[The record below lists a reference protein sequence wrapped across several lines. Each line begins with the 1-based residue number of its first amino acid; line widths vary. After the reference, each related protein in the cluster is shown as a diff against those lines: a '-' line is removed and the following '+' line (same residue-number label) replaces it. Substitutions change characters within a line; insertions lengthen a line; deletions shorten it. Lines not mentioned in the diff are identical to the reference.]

1 MSTLDDF
8 TDTTVDG
15 TEFAKTIVEC
25 IRQLQWP
32 YGAIHIGQVIAGKKL
47 KKVLDQKHDQLPIFD
62 AGGQYP
68 ADQWKIWVNE
78 LVGQGFL
85 TREPGLY
92 PVITL
97 NERSVEI
104 TDGLVKVQLSKPVE
118 VKVAERKP
126 TEVKFDE
133 PPATYDIKLYE
144 VLRLWRNRLAEE
156 QQNPPYV
163 ILTNGDIKA
172 ICSLYPRSIE
182 ELTAIKGIGPRKAQ
196 NYGEAIL
203 GMVSAHVTENGIVPG
218 STLTEPPQDEP
229 SPWGND
235 PLEAA
240 YNMQEYIQSLQNEL
254 KKTKEELEAL
264 YERIAASGTLE
275 TEQYRLFT
283 EEKYRRSIDQ
293 QRFYSQYPEIF
304 LRNAKIT
311 LASAQKEIPPEN
323 LESLIVKEAHRSYK
337 VEKRVKEQPDDSSQD

>member
-8 TDTTVDG
+8 IETTVDG
-15 TEFAKTIVEC
+15 TEASKTIIEC

-32 YGAIHIGQVIAGKKL
+32 YGATHIGQVIAGKKL
-47 KKVLDQKHDQLPIFD
+47 KKVLDQKHDQLPVFGI
-62 AGGQYP
+62 GSQYS
-68 ADQWKIWVNE
+68 ADQWKAWVNE
-78 LVGQGFL
+78 LVAQGYL

-104 TDGLVKVQLSKPVE
+104 ADGIARVQLSKPVE
-118 VKVAERKP
+118 VKVAEPKP
-126 TEVKFDE
+126 VEVKSE
-133 PPATYDIKLYE
+133 GLPATYDLKLYE

-172 ICSLYPRSIE
+172 ICSLYPMSID

-203 GMVSAHVTENGIVPG
+203 DMVSAHVSENGIVMG
-218 STLTEPPQDEP
+218 STLAEPPKDEP

-240 YNMQEYIQSLQNEL
+240 YNMQEYIQSLQDEL

-264 YERIAASGTLE
+264 YERIAASGQIE
-275 TEQYRLFT
+275 SEQYRLFT

-293 QRFYSQYPEIF
+293 QLFYSRYPEIF

-311 LASAQKEIPPEN
+311 LTSAQKEVPPEA
-323 LESLIVKEAHRSYK
+323 LEPYIIREAHTAYK
-337 VEKRVKEQPDDSSQD
+337 VEKRGHESADQERP

>member
-8 TDTTVDG
+8 PGTADG
-15 TEFAKTIVEC
+15 SEQAKLILEC

-32 YGAIHIGQVIAGKKL
+32 YGATHIGQVIAGKKL
-47 KKVLDQKHDQLPIFD
+47 KKVLDQKHDQLPVFGTGSHYS
-62 AGGQYP
+62 AE
-68 ADQWKIWVNE
+68 QWKAWVNE
-78 LVGQGFL
+78 LVSQGYL

-104 TDGLVKVQLSKPVE
+104 TDGLIKVQLSRPVE
-118 VKVAERKP
+118 VKVAEPKP
-126 TEVKFDE
+126 AEVKAEDL
-133 PPATYDIKLYE
+133 PATYDLKLYE
-144 VLRLWRNRLAEE
+144 TLRIWRNHLAEE

-172 ICSLYPRSIE
+172 ICSIYPRSME
-182 ELTAIKGIGPRKAQ
+182 ELTAIKGIGPRKAE

-203 GMVSAHVTENGIVPG
+203 GIVSAHVSENGIVQG
-218 STLTEPPQDEP
+218 NTLTEAPHDEP
-229 SPWGND
+229 NPWGSD

-240 YNMQEYIQSLQNEL
+240 YNMQEYIQSLQDEL

-264 YERIAASGTLE
+264 YERIAASGAME
-275 TEQYRLFT
+275 SEQYRLWS
-283 EEKYRRSIDQ
+283 EEKCRRSIDQ
-293 QRFYSQYPEIF
+293 ALFYSRYPEIF

-311 LASAQKEIPPEN
+311 LANAQKEIPPEA
-323 LESLIVKEAHRSYK
+323 LEPCIIREAHTAYK
-337 VEKRVKEQPDDSSQD
+337 VEKRVYESTDQERP

>member
-1 MSTLDDF
+1 MPISTLDDF
-8 TDTTVDG
+8 TDTAVDG
-15 TEFAKTIVEC
+15 TEFAKTIIDC

-47 KKVLDQKHDQLPIFD
+47 KKVLDQKHDQLPVF
-62 AGGQYP
+62 GTGSHYS
-68 ADQWKIWVNE
+68 ADQWKAWVNE
-78 LVGQGFL
+78 LVAQGYL

-104 TDGLVKVQLSKPVE
+104 VDGLARVQLSKPVE
-118 VKVAERKP
+118 VKVAEPKP
-126 TEVKFDE
+126 AEVKSDNA
-133 PPATYDIKLYE
+133 PAAYDLKLYE
-144 VLRLWRNRLAEE
+144 TLRIWRNRLAEE

-172 ICSLYPRSIE
+172 ICSIYPRSIE

-203 GMVSAHVTENGIVPG
+203 GMVSAHVSEHGIAPG
-218 STLTEPPQDEP
+218 NMLAQPPQDGP
-229 SPWGND
+229 NPWGSD

-240 YNMQEYIQSLQNEL
+240 YNMQEYIQSLQDEL

-275 TEQYRLFT
+275 TEQYRLFS

-293 QRFYSQYPEIF
+293 QLFYSQYPEIF

-311 LASAQKEIPPEN
+311 LASAQKEVPPEA
-323 LESLIVKEAHRSYK
+323 LEPCIIREAQTAYK
-337 VEKRVKEQPDDSSQD
+337 VEKRG

>member
-1 MSTLDDF
+1 MLISTLDDF
-8 TDTTVDG
+8 TETTDA
-15 TEFAKTIVEC
+15 TEFARTIVEC

-32 YGAIHIGQVIAGKKL
+32 YGATHIGQVIAGKKL
-47 KKVLDQKHDQLPIFD
+47 KKVLDQKHDQLPVF
-62 AGGQYP
+62 GTGNHYP
-68 ADQWKIWVNE
+68 AEQWKAWVNE
-78 LVGQGFL
+78 LVSQGFL

-104 TDGLVKVQLSKPVE
+104 TDGLTRVQLSMPVE
-118 VKVAERKP
+118 VKVAEPKP
-126 TEVKFDE
+126 AEVKSDDT
-133 PPATYDIKLYE
+133 PTSYDIKLYE
-144 VLRLWRNRLAEE
+144 TLRVWRNRLAEE

-172 ICSLYPRSIE
+172 ICSLYPMSID

-203 GMVSAHVTENGIVPG
+203 GMVSAHVSENGIVPG
-218 STLTEPPQDEP
+218 TAFIESSQGSEKAPAGEPG
-229 SPWGND
+229 PWGSD

-240 YNMQEYIQSLQNEL
+240 YNMQEYIQSLQDEL

-264 YERIAASGTLE
+264 YERIAASGRSE
-275 TEQYRLFT
+275 SEQYRFVS

-293 QRFYSQYPEIF
+293 GLFYGKYPEIF

-311 LASAQKEIPPEN
+311 LASAQKEVSP
-323 LESLIVKEAHRSYK
+323 ESLEPFVVREAHHSYK
-337 VEKRVKEQPDDSSQD
+337 VEKKA